1 MMFIKIL
8 NMIIVWY
15 YINNKLINLTIN
27 PFLYK
32 NNIILPLTKK
42 KSIYIYPWM
51 LYIIYLYK
59 KYLPYIVRISLR
71 NAFIIYF
78 IKYIYNIRNNK
89 IIKDNPFLEI

>member
-1 MMFIKIL
+1 MMFIEIL
-8 NMIIVWY
+8 NMIIVWH

-71 NAFIIYF
+71 SAFIIYF
-78 IKYIYNIRNNK
+78 VKYIYNIRNNK